1 MKRLLI
7 LILCAVLVLSMT
19 SCGRSTKPAP
29 APTTSATASPTAPT
43 AEPTQPLI
51 PTEPEPETALVRNE
65 HCAFTVTGTELNEH
79 LGLQIHVLCE
89 NTSGRPLMF
98 SWSSVSVCGFMYEPM
113 WAEEVAPGKK
123 VHSTV
128 SIDTYALEQIGIN
141 EAEEVTFKL
150 LIQDSEEFM
159 NPPVVDQIHTI
170 YPTGKTAETAK
181 MPQYRHVEGEQV
193 IVDNEDLTFIIRSV
207 DNDLEDLYPLNCYV
221 HNKTDKSLI
230 ISWED
235 VSVNGFMVN
244 PFWSVAVAPGKQ
256 AYSDVLF
263 YRSDLR
269 EQDIEVVQSIEF
281 RLQAMDYDN
290 WDAEYLID
298 EVYTYKPAQ

>member
-1 MKRLLI
+1 MKQLLI

-19 SCGRSTKPAP
+19 ACGRSTKPAP
-29 APTTSATASPTAPT
+29 APTTSATASPT

-65 HCAFTVTGTELNEH
+65 HCAFTVTDTELNEH

-159 NPPVVDQIHTI
+159 NPPVVDQILTI

-181 MPQYRHVEGEQV
+181 
-193 IVDNEDLTFIIRSV
+193 ISV
-207 DNDLEDLYPLNCYV
+207 RRQRWNTGAN
-221 HNKTDKSLI
+221 NTLI
-230 ISWED
+230 S
-235 VSVNGFMVN
+235 
-244 PFWSVAVAPGKQ
+244 
-256 AYSDVLF
+256 
-263 YRSDLR
+263 
-269 EQDIEVVQSIEF
+269 
-281 RLQAMDYDN
+281 
-290 WDAEYLID
+290 
-298 EVYTYKPAQ
+298 